1 MRYANRPQPCMSIN
15 NGEAPLCPCV
25 LIQQSPRVR
34 PQHEIF
40 PRQSIGQDRPHK
52 IGVVDL
58 AIFSNLDGLEE
69 LVHLL
74 ATHLLPQILKNIPQ
88 LSNADDARAVLVED
102 LKAATVF
109 LRLARIAEPAGPIQN
124 ALESLEVEVGSR
136 ER

>member
-1 MRYANRPQPCMSIN
+1 MSIN
-15 NGEAPLCPCV
+15 NGEAPLCPCA
-25 LIQQSPRVR
+25 LIQQSPRTR

-40 PRQSIGQDRPHK
+40 LRQSIGQDRPHK

-58 AIFSNLDGLEE
+58 AISSNLDGLEE

-88 LSNADDARAVLVED
+88 LSNADDTRAVLVED

-109 LRLARIAEPAGPIQN
+109 LRLARIAEPTGPIQN